1 MDWADWL
8 FRFLPVREKDKYQ
21 FVGDFSHSEER
32 RIRRKLH
39 RPPLEIEETVRW
51 ETSVGA
57 MRLDVRWF
65 RGIGGYRATVRSL
78 GMVEIPHE
86 FQRWRWRW
94 WRRRNT
100 G

>member
-39 RPPLEIEETVRW
+39 RPSLEIEETVRR
-51 ETSVGA
+51 ENGA
-57 MRLDVRWF
+57 APGPSIVALPG
-65 RGIGGYRATVRSL
+65 RGYPPPRAGGWPDRV
-78 GMVEIPHE
+78 
-86 FQRWRWRW
+86 
-94 WRRRNT
+94 RRRLGRRSSGRGT
-100 G
+100 